1 MTGMVRNYNVPG
13 GATSRHRGGGRF
25 PFWHRRGTIGMIRIA
40 ATVLILG
47 ALPAAAGDGYVP
59 PFPTALGTGLE
70 INTSNKIK
78 ARVHKC
84 EEEGVRDIQGL
95 ESPFEEFWAY
105 SACWWIE
112 LGILEEIGGHIRR
125 DRSGRCRPPSTISG
139 IRKDDVKALIEDLD
153 SLILYHPH
161 PTNAS
166 IVEHAIGKSGKKDVP
181 DSCIS
186 EARTETLE
194 SALPGIP
201 DLMSMIGFSRTF
213 HGRWPDGRFS
223 EKIVSAYGVT
233 EYRLSERGKGGPEDR
248 GSSIHRQLAA
258 YVRARSGLSERDYK
272 ALPTRNENARKINE
286 LLDFLN
292 PKNGLFVITFQPFE

>member
-1 MTGMVRNYNVPG
+1 M
-13 GATSRHRGGGRF
+13 
-25 PFWHRRGTIGMIRIA
+25 
-40 ATVLILG
+40 
-47 ALPAAAGDGYVP
+47 
-59 PFPTALGTGLE
+59 
-70 INTSNKIK
+70 
-78 ARVHKC
+78 
-84 EEEGVRDIQGL
+84 
-95 ESPFEEFWAY
+95 
-105 SACWWIE
+105 
-112 LGILEEIGGHIRR
+112 
-125 DRSGRCRPPSTISG
+125 
-139 IRKDDVKALIEDLD
+139 KALIEDLD

-213 HGRWPDGRFS
+213 HARWPDGRFS

-233 EYRLSERGKGGPEDR
+233 EYRLSERGKGGLEDR
-248 GSSIHRQLAA
+248 EWASSIRRQAAA
-258 YVRARSGLSERDYK
+258 YVKARTGMRERDYK
-272 ALPTRNENARKINE
+272 ALPVRKENIRKINE
-286 LLDFLN
+286 LLDLLN